1 MRATRVSQV
10 HGGKDEKDLIAVEAI
25 GHSIKEFPKA
35 AWGII
40 SNPTFVFVTLAG
52 TGEGLA
58 TSGFA
63 TFMPKLIQNQF
74 GITASWASMLGG
86 KQF

>member
-1 MRATRVSQV
+1 M
-10 HGGKDEKDLIAVEAI
+10 LI
-25 GHSIKEFPKA
+25 
-35 AWGII
+35 
-40 SNPTFVFVTLAG
+40 TLAG

-86 KQF
+86 KFVVVSYYYKLFD